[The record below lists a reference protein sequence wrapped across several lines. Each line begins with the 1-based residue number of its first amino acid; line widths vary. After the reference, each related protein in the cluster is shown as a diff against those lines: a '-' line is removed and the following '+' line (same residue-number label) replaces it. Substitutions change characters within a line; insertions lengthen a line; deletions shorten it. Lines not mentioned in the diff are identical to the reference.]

1 MIIVADSG
9 SSKTDWLLSIPGQPN
24 LAFRSAG
31 LNPYFLTEKEITK
44 ILQDQLPD
52 MIAYAAE
59 VTEIYF
65 FGAGCSSPDRHEIV
79 SNAISALFPNSYV
92 SVDSDLLASAYA
104 TCGHQKGF
112 CCVLGTG
119 SNISFF
125 DGEDIHAGQHGLGYV
140 LGDEGSG
147 TWFGKALITDYLYGN
162 MPDDIN
168 EKFKEAYHLDK
179 ETVIKKVY
187 QTARANSYL
196 ASFSKFLSEIR
207 ETEYAQKLLHNG
219 FLEFVETNIK
229 TYPQYS
235 KYKCHFVGSIA
246 YVFAD
251 ELKAICAANNV
262 HVGKIIRQPINDLL
276 EFIIKRDAGNIQPV
290 L

>member
-1 MIIVADSG
+1 
-9 SSKTDWLLSIPGQPN
+9 
-24 LAFRSAG
+24 
-31 LNPYFLTEKEITK
+31 
-44 ILQDQLPD
+44 
-52 MIAYAAE
+52 MIALASDI
-59 VTEIYF
+59 TEIYF

-79 SNAISALFPNSYV
+79 SNAISGLFPEAYV

-104 TCGHQKGF
+104 TCGHEKGI

-162 MPDDIN
+162 MPDDIAA
-168 EKFKEAYHLDK
+168 KFTAAYHLTK
-179 ETVIKKVY
+179 EDVIKNVY
-187 QTARANSYL
+187 QKARANSYL
-196 ASFSKFLSEIR
+196 AAFSKFVTEIR
-207 ETEYAQKLLHNG
+207 STEYAQALLHKG
-219 FLEFVETNIK
+219 LLDFVDSNIK
-229 TYPQYS
+229 SYPQYN
-235 KYKCHFVGSIA
+235 KFKCHFVGSIA

-251 ELKAICAANNV
+251 ELKTICEQNDV

-276 EFIIKRDAGNIQPV
+276 EFIIKRDTQAQV
-290 L
+290 